1 MTNTWQS
8 AFSRLS
14 DITWNDDHT
23 LLRPPNIS
31 TLENL
36 KRFLDF
42 VHTKYCLLRP
52 FFEHSSSYPL
62 VAPDELMPSF
72 ESTLY
77 EYPKLPGF
85 SLIALD
91 RHMDYFLEPF
101 QFDILH
107 CVEDAIETSSGPAS
121 PFEPAII
128 KQNQATFLSRL
139 HKPIQEAFIK
149 EFQDNRISDLNSYP
163 QTLPYILHM
172 DRGHV
177 LSKNNAG
184 DFYFSGIYASF
195 PSDLNYELKRFG
207 LKIGKFKRN
216 DSRLYELN
224 RNFVYHFLMELYG
237 FPIAAE
243 RRTSAALFARQLKR
257 KRESFLIRVL
267 GQSDRTITTIYFNPE
282 YLKSPLI
289 EKIALVSL
297 AKTSSDKIESLES
310 KGFLISK
317 APPAGILRIR
327 YRQHEYDPNNIRKD
341 RALSATHLEFI
352 HPLTGETQNAA
363 SYIKD
368 TTLLYLTLNDIV
380 KGEYY
385 GRIRFKRNE
394 IVEDTETHEKR
405 LKFLSAWLKK
415 HQRRIIGYS
424 DEFYTKVTK
433 VLDNYLFAEE
443 NFDLFQEMN
452 DLYQEVWK
460 QYTYIQQ
467 ARKVKQLE
475 DIRQKR
481 FKGNKVNYHEM
492 LELAI
497 HNLKNL
503 KFEIAIQFE
512 SLLEHA
518 LSICE
523 AILSDP
529 YLLNKYIRPPQDQL
543 SDYGKSVRDKYVHLT
558 RLRDDFLAL
567 SN

>member
-1 MTNTWQS
+1 MTLTWQS
-8 AFSRLS
+8 AFSRLA

-23 LLRPPNIS
+23 LLRPPGIS

-36 KRFLDF
+36 KRFLDW
-42 VHTKYCLLRP
+42 VHVKYCLLRP
-52 FFEHSSSYPL
+52 FFESSSYPL
-62 VAPDELMPSF
+62 VSPDELMPSF

-107 CVEDAIETSSGPAS
+107 CIEDAIETSSGPAS

-139 HKPIQEAFIK
+139 HKPIQDAFRND
-149 EFQDNRISDLNSYP
+149 FQDSRISDLNTYP
-163 QTLPYILHM
+163 KIIPYILHM

-207 LKIGKFKRN
+207 LKIGKFKRD

-224 RNFVYHFLMELYG
+224 RNFVYRFLMELYG

-282 YLKSPLI
+282 YVKNPLI
-289 EKIALVSL
+289 EKIALISL
-297 AKTSSDKIESLES
+297 AKTAVDKIENLES
-310 KGFLISK
+310 RGFLISQ

-327 YRQHEYDPNNIRKD
+327 YRQHEYDPSNIRKD

-394 IVEDTETHEKR
+394 IVEDTDTHEKR

-424 DEFYTKVTK
+424 EEFYNKVAK
-433 VLDNYLFAEE
+433 VLDTYLFAEE
-443 NFDLFQEMN
+443 NFALFQEMN
-452 DLYQEVWK
+452 ELYQEVFK
-460 QYTYIQQ
+460 QYNYIQQ
-467 ARKVKQLE
+467 ARKAKQLE

-481 FKGNKVNYHEM
+481 FKGQKINYLEM
-492 LELAI
+492 LDLAI
-497 HNLKNL
+497 RNLKDL
-503 KFEIAIQFE
+503 KFENVNQFE

-518 LSICE
+518 LATCQ
-523 AILSDP
+523 AILRDP
-529 YLLNKYIRPPQDQL
+529 YLLNKYIRPPEEEL
-543 SDYGKSVRDKYVHLT
+543 SDYGQAVRDRYFHLT
-558 RLRDDFLAL
+558 RLRDDFFSLC
-567 SN
+567 N